1 MQLRAEITTFGHESL
16 LLMFVLFGLW
26 VQFSVGF
33 YGLFGFS
40 FGFFGCGFQREDQMG
55 LGYVIFLLSKW
66 VFSGSSYV
74 ILPLSMWV
82 FI

>member
-1 MQLRAEITTFGHESL
+1 M
-16 LLMFVLFGLW
+16 
-26 VQFSVGF
+26 GF

-40 FGFFGCGFQREDQMG
+40 FGFFGCAFQREDQMG

-74 ILPLSMWV
+74 TLPLSMWV
-82 FI
+82 FILVSMGFG